1 MAQESSAGGTET
13 GGTAAGS
20 APGGSVPAGS
30 VPAGSGSADA
40 QVPADGLDAPITG
53 VTVFRDGARVTRAAT
68 ADVPAG
74 LGRVEIGALPAAADP
89 ASVRVAVRGA
99 GVALLEV
106 EVSHRFR
113 TDPIREDTTRLR
125 ADVERLRDA
134 VKELEDQDTAQVAG
148 MQFLSHL
155 SAAAAV
161 SLARAVGGG
170 RADYAEL
177 SRMATHLTEGTAGA
191 LARRGEIA
199 ARVRTA
205 RRELQA
211 AEQRLAGAESHRA
224 RAVEYSQVS
233 AVVESAAAG
242 SALVELSYH
251 VSGAS
256 WEPLYDLALQGERLT
271 VTYLAEVTQRTGED
285 WPETTLVLSTAR
297 QGQHQGLPELRPWY
311 IGRPVPPPQPSY
323 MPAGAAAAP
332 ARMYARAMAPGPG
345 EITLGGGEIPPMPAA
360 PMAAFGGP
368 PQDLTAQVS
377 QGGEAGA
384 GITYTVARPVE
395 VPADGDPHKTT
406 VATFEADA
414 VLDYLTV
421 PVLAAEAYLRAT
433 VTNGSLLLLPGA
445 ARVFHG
451 SQFVGTTALETVA
464 AGEEF
469 EVQLGVDDQIRVER
483 KLRRRSTSKALVG
496 ATRTVDIAYEITVD
510 NHRDGKAKV
519 SVHDHIPLSRD
530 GDIKVRSRDASP
542 APAGIDDL
550 GEITW
555 DLTLDGGKSAVIKHR
570 FTVEH
575 PANVTVTGL

>member
-1 MAQESSAGGTET
+1 MAHEASAGET
-13 GGTAAGS
+13 
-20 APGGSVPAGS
+20 PAGGFPVVKMQPDS

-40 QVPADGLDAPITG
+40 SAGGLDAPIIG
-53 VTVFRDGARVTRAAT
+53 VTVFRDGARVMRAGT
-68 ADVPAG
+68 VDVPAG
-74 LGRVEIGALPAAADP
+74 LGRVEVGTLPAAADT
-89 ASVRVAVRGA
+89 ASVRVAVRGT

-106 EVSHRFR
+106 EVNRRFR

-134 VKELEDQDTAQVAG
+134 VRELEDENAAQEAG
-148 MQFLSHL
+148 LSFLGHL
-155 SAAAAV
+155 SEAAAS
-161 SLARAVGGG
+161 SLARAVGAG

-177 SRMATHLTEGTAGA
+177 LRMAGHLTDGTEGA
-191 LARRGEIA
+191 LARRRQIA
-199 ARVRTA
+199 ARMRAA
-205 RRELQA
+205 RRELDA
-211 AEQRLAGAESHRA
+211 AEQRLANAERHRS
-224 RAVEYSQVS
+224 RSVEYSQVS
-233 AVVESAAAG
+233 VVVESGAAV
-242 SALVELSYH
+242 SAVVELSYH

-256 WEPLYDLALQGERLT
+256 WKPLYDLALHGERLT
-271 VTYLAEVTQRTGED
+271 VSYLAEVTQHTGED
-285 WPETTLVLSTAR
+285 WPETTLALSTAR

-311 IGRPVPPPQPSY
+311 VGRPVPPPQPY
-323 MPAGAAAAP
+323 MSPPAAAP
-332 ARMYARAMAPGPG
+332 RMYARTMAQSPA
-345 EITLGGGEIPPMPAA
+345 ETTLSGGEIAPVPAA
-360 PMAAFGGP
+360 PMGAFGAGAASAA
-368 PQDLTAQVS
+368 DLTAEVS

-406 VATFEADA
+406 IATFEADA

-433 VTNGSLLLLPGA
+433 VTNGSLLLLPGT

-451 SQFVGTTALETVA
+451 SQYVGTTTLETVA

-496 ATRTVDIAYEITVD
+496 GARTVDIAYEITVD
-510 NHRDGKAKV
+510 NHRDGKAKI

-530 GDIKVRSRDASP
+530 GDIKVRSREASP
-542 APAGIDDL
+542 TPAGLDDL

-575 PANVTVTGL
+575 PANVQVSGL

>member
-1 MAQESSAGGTET
+1 MAQQTS
-13 GGTAAGS
+13 AGS
-20 APGGSVPAGS
+20 APAGNGEQDAPATG
-30 VPAGSGSADA
+30 
-40 QVPADGLDAPITG
+40 GLDAPIIG
-53 VTVFRDGARVTRAAT
+53 VTVFRDGARVMRAGT
-68 ADVPAG
+68 ADLPAG
-74 LGRVEIGALPAAADP
+74 LERVDIGALPAAADP
-89 ASVRVAVRGA
+89 ESVRIAVRGA

-106 EVSHRFR
+106 EVNRRFR
-113 TDPIREDTTRLR
+113 TEPIRQDITRLR

-134 VKELEDQDTAQVAG
+134 VRELEDENAAQDAG
-148 MQFLSHL
+148 LGFLGHL
-155 SAAAAV
+155 SEAAAA
-161 SLARAVGGG
+161 SLARAVGAG
-170 RADYAEL
+170 RAGYPEL
-177 SRMATHLTEGTAGA
+177 ARMAGHLTEGTEDA
-191 LARRGEIA
+191 LARRRAIA
-199 ARVRTA
+199 VRMRAA
-205 RRELQA
+205 RRELDA
-211 AEQRLAGAESHRA
+211 AESRLANAERHRS
-224 RAVEYSQVS
+224 RSVEYSQVS
-233 AVVESAAAG
+233 AVVESGAAV
-242 SALVELSYH
+242 SAVVELSYH

-256 WEPLYDLALQGERLT
+256 WKPLYDLALHGERLT
-271 VTYLAEVTQRTGED
+271 VSYLAEVTQRTGED

-311 IGRPVPPPQPSY
+311 IGRPLPPAQPY
-323 MPAGAAAAP
+323 MAAAAGAAPAP
-332 ARMYARAMAPGPG
+332 ARMFARAAAPSPG
-345 EITLGGGEIPPMPAA
+345 EITLVGGEVPPVS
-360 PMAAFGGP
+360 AAFKEAA
-368 PQDLTAQVS
+368 PQDLTAEVS

-384 GITYTVARPVE
+384 GISYTVARPVE

-496 ATRTVDIAYEITVD
+496 GTRTVDIAYEITVD

-530 GDIKVRSRDASP
+530 GDIKVRSREASP
-542 APAGIDDL
+542 TPAGLDDL

-555 DLTLDGGKSAVIKHR
+555 DLTLDGGKTAVIKHR

-575 PANVTVTGL
+575 PANVHVAGL

>member
-1 MAQESSAGGTET
+1 MAQQASAGKAPT
-13 GGTAAGS
+13 GSFPVVRDSAG
-20 APGGSVPAGS
+20 AEAPAG
-30 VPAGSGSADA
+30 GI
-40 QVPADGLDAPITG
+40 DAPITG
-53 VTVFRDGARVTRAAT
+53 VTVFRDGARVMRAGT
-68 ADVPAG
+68 TEVPAG

-89 ASVRVAVRGA
+89 ASVRVAVRRA

-106 EVSHRFR
+106 EVSRRFR

-125 ADVERLRDA
+125 ADVERLRDL
-134 VKELEDQDTAQVAG
+134 VRELEDENTAQTAG
-148 MQFLSHL
+148 LAFLGHL
-155 SAAAAV
+155 SEAAAA
-161 SLARAVGGG
+161 SLARAVGAG
-170 RADYAEL
+170 RAEYGEL
-177 SRMATHLTEGTAGA
+177 SRMAGHLTDGTEGA
-191 LARRGEIA
+191 LARRREIA
-199 ARVRTA
+199 ARTRIA
-205 RRELQA
+205 RRELDA
-211 AEQRLAGAESHRA
+211 AEQRLASAEQHRS
-224 RAVEYSQVS
+224 RSVEYSHVS
-233 AVVESAAAG
+233 AVVESDAPG
-242 SALVELSYH
+242 TVMVELSYH

-256 WEPLYDLALQGERLT
+256 WKPLYDLTLHGERLT
-271 VTYLAEVTQRTGED
+271 VSYLAEVTQRTGED
-285 WPETTLVLSTAR
+285 WPQTSLVLSTAR

-311 IGRPVPPPQPSY
+311 IGRVMPPPAPY
-323 MPAGAAAAP
+323 PAAP
-332 ARMYARAMAPGPG
+332 GGPHMYARTMAPGPG
-345 EITLGGGEIPPMPAA
+345 EITGEIPVVQPAA
-360 PMAAFGGP
+360 SMAFGAAA
-368 PQDLTAQVS
+368 PQAVDLTAEVG

-406 VATFEADA
+406 IATFEADA
-414 VLDYLTV
+414 ALDYLTV

-433 VTNGSLLLLPGA
+433 VANGSLLLLPGT

-451 SQFVGTTALETVA
+451 SEFVGTTALETVA

-496 ATRTVDIAYEITVD
+496 GTRTVDIAYEITVD

-530 GDIKVRSRDASP
+530 GDIKVRSREASP

-555 DLTLDGGKSAVIKHR
+555 DLTLERGKPATIKHR

-575 PANVTVTGL
+575 PANVQVSGL